1 MSDAANDLGL
11 EAEIKR
17 LIVSS
22 LRLEGIQPEDIDP
35 EATLVGRRDGRGLDL
50 DSIDVLELAM
60 ALQRE
65 YGVKTAPD
73 DAENQR
79 IFASVRSLADW
90 VARTRPA

>member
-1 MSDAANDLGL
+1 MSDADHDLGL
-11 EAEIKR
+11 EAELKR

-22 LRLEGIQPEDIDP
+22 LRLEGVDPESIDP

-65 YGVKTAPD
+65 YGVKTSPD

-79 IFASVRSLADW
+79 IFASVRSLAAW
-90 VARTRPA
+90 VARARAA